1 MGIPIDL
8 GCPVKSPQS
17 WHSEQT
23 FPITS
28 LPYIQ
33 PKDHYLR
40 DIFLSSRPDQ
50 NFSDMDKESLHS
62 KLPKLLL

>member
-33 PKDHYLR
+33 LKDHNLR
-40 DIFLSSRPDQ
+40 DIFLSSSPDK
-50 NFSDMDKESLHS
+50 NFSEMDKESFHS
-62 KLPKLLL
+62 KLTKLLL